1 MAENENPNTT
11 QIVIPAETLSSWNL
25 FIGVPCYDSSVTE
38 PFMMSLI
45 RTMLH
50 FEKIGV
56 RLTIST
62 LADSLISR
70 SRNMLLAKFMADP
83 VYTHFMFIDSDIG
96 FAPES
101 VLKLLWHDKEVI
113 AAAYP
118 VKEINWKKIEE
129 LVSDGMPIQEAAKNS
144 ARFAFSAIQP
154 GQTSVEVSN
163 GALAAYD
170 LGTGFMMIKRE
181 TVEKMIEA
189 HPELKYDDDTGGL
202 NEKEKEFAYNFF
214 NPHID
219 SRSRY
224 LSEDY
229 AFCRYWQQLGGKTW
243 LDPDIDLTHVGRFRY
258 TGSARAYIDTLI
270 VKE

>member
-1 MAENENPNTT
+1 MAENENKT
-11 QIVIPAETLSSWNL
+11 QVTIPAETLKTWNL
-25 FIGVPCYDSSVTE
+25 FIAVPCYDSTVTE

-62 LADSLISR
+62 LTDSLISR
-70 SRNMLLAKFMADP
+70 SRNMLLAKFMSDDS
-83 VYTHFMFIDSDIG
+83 YTHFMFIDSDIG

-129 LVSDGMPIQEAAKNS
+129 LVSGGMSIEEATKTS

-154 GQTSVEVSN
+154 GQTSIEVSK
-163 GALAAYD
+163 GAVTAYD

-189 HPELKYDDDTGGL
+189 YPELKYSDDTGGL
-202 NEKEKEFAYNFF
+202 NEKEQKFAYNFF

-243 LDPDIDLTHVGRFRY
+243 LDPDIELVHVGRYVY
-258 TGSARAYIDTLI
+258 TGSARACIDTLI
-270 VKE
+270 VKD